1 METFGSMLRE
11 RRKELRLG
19 LREFALR
26 ADIDAGNLSKIERG
40 KLNPPQT
47 CQMLDRICLALEY
60 DTGSQEAEALRDQA
74 AAENGRVPEEIL
86 SDADVMSKMPVLLRT
101 VHNKQLSPE
110 QLDKLIEM
118 IKEA

>member
-1 METFGSMLRE
+1 METFGIMLRE

-47 CQMLDRICLALEY
+47 RQMLDRICLALEY

-86 SDADVMSKMPVLLRT
+86 SNEDVMSKMPVLLRT